1 MHISYRYNDQEFVRE
16 LRGAQTIIGRKHEGR
31 SIDLDLSPD
40 PAVSR
45 LHARLR
51 IMADV
56 YWIEDLGSASGTKV
70 NGIEI
75 KGKGG
80 QQLLVGDV
88 IKIGNTVIR
97 VLPPP
102 DQAYRELNP
111 AVTEAQPPAVASTQ
125 PEGEA
130 NEGFAPG
137 AVLADAER
145 RLSILY
151 NLPVSFGAET
161 NLKSLLQLII
171 ESVVDAVPRAK
182 RGALLMEDPTTR
194 QLALKAHTPIDQAAA
209 STTMAQHALTEMKAI
224 IWPPSTS
231 MQQNSDDQKE
241 QLAASIAEYQ
251 IKSAMYAP
259 LVWRGVALGVLC
271 VDGGDDVDAFH
282 EDDLT
287 FLQAMSDYAAMAV
300 GSLQLR
306 VELQTQA
313 SAQKNLLKLISPQIA
328 ERLMR
333 QRGRLRLG
341 GEFRDATILI
351 SDIRGFTNL
360 SATMS
365 PDDVTE
371 MLEDY
376 YEQLVPLVFKHQ
388 GMIDKF
394 VGDAILAIFGSPDD
408 DPQQHLHAVQTAL
421 EMQDAMQAVNARRAA
436 QDKRIGELGIGI
448 HCGEVIHGLI
458 GSAQRMEFTAIGDTV
473 NRASRYCDGA
483 QAGECLIS
491 PAVYEFVWKWIE
503 TEPTEVMTKHEGALP
518 AFRVK
523 RIKQNKRADS

>member
-1 MHISYRYNDQEFVRE
+1 MHISYQYKDRE
-16 LRGAQTIIGRKHEGR
+16 LVKELQGTQVIIGRQHEGR

-45 LHARLR
+45 VHARLR
-51 IMADV
+51 IAADV

-75 KGKGG
+75 RGRGG
-80 QQLLVGDV
+80 QKLIFGDV
-88 IKIGNTVIR
+88 IKIGNTVLR
-97 VLPPP
+97 VLPPTE
-102 DQAYRELNP
+102 DALQEFNP
-111 AVTEAQPPAVASTQ
+111 AEAKVQPPAEHPPQSD
-125 PEGEA
+125 GDA
-130 NEGFAPG
+130 NESFAPDP
-137 AVLADAER
+137 ALADAER

-151 NLPVSFGAET
+151 QLPVRFGAEMD
-161 NLKSLLQLII
+161 LKSLLQLII
-171 ESVVDAVPRAK
+171 ESVVAAMPRAK
-182 RGALLMEDPTTR
+182 RGALLMEEPVTK
-194 QLALKAHTPIDQAAA
+194 QLALKAHTPVDQAAA
-209 STTMAQHALTEMKAI
+209 STTMAQHALAQLKAI
-224 IWPPSTS
+224 IWPPSTF
-231 MQQNSDDQKE
+231 MQQNSLE
-241 QLAASIAEYQ
+241 QNELPAASITEYQ

-259 LVWRGVALGVLC
+259 MMWKGGALGVLC
-271 VDGGDDVDAFH
+271 VDGGDDPAAFR

-287 FLQAMSDYAAMAV
+287 FLQAISDHAAMAV
-300 GSLQLR
+300 ASLRLR
-306 VELQTQA
+306 VELQAQA
-313 SAQKNLLKLISPQIA
+313 NLQKNLLKLISPQIA

-376 YEQLVPLVFKHQ
+376 YEQLVPLVFKYQ

-421 EMQDAMQAVNARRAA
+421 AMQEAMQEVNTRRAA
-436 QDKRIGELGIGI
+436 QDKRTGELGIGI
-448 HCGEVIHGLI
+448 HYGEVIHGLI

-483 QAGECLIS
+483 QGGECLIS
-491 PAVYEFVWKWIE
+491 PAVYESVWKWVE
-503 TEPTEVMTKHEGALP
+503 AEPAEVMTKHEGALP

-523 RIKQNKRADS
+523 RIKPDKRVDR